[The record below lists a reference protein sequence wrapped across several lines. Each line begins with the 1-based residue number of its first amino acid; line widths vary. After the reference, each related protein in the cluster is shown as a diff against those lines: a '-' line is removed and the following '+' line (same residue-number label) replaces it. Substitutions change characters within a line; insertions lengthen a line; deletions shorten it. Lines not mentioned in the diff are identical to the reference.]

1 MFLVVYYTSFI
12 DYPYGV
18 FINGSTYGS
27 SHLITPQPATYSLFS
42 ITAGSYLFLSQSD
55 YMSIMSLVISYF
67 QQLLIINREMKRDIS
82 IHLFKNAYRH

>member
-1 MFLVVYYTSFI
+1 MIVLSGKIQKIKYGYMDKKCFIVHDNSFI

-42 ITAGSYLFLSQSD
+42 ITAGSYLLLSQSD
-55 YMSIMSLVISYF
+55 YMSIMSLVISY
-67 QQLLIINREMKRDIS
+67 
-82 IHLFKNAYRH
+82 